1 MNRQPT
7 LPEAEAAL
15 FVNKNLLDDELT
27 TQPEVYYRVAEA
39 ASRAAA
45 RRDSLK
51 YDLELMVAEVD
62 AKVRDELADE
72 AEADQDSKRKKRKN
86 PTEIEIANLV
96 KLAPKVEKAHRAYMD
111 ARLQAAEWEAL
122 TTAFGQR
129 SYVLKD
135 LTALYVANYYQV
147 SEGDSKHARAAKE
160 RVAGSARDK
169 MASARDKKG
178 YVRSKDQD

>member
-39 ASRAAA
+39 ASCAAA

-51 YDLELMVAEVD
+51 YDLELLVAEVD

-72 AEADQDSKRKKRKN
+72 ADQDSKRKK
-86 PTEIEIANLV
+86 PTETEIANLV
-96 KLAPKVEKAHRAYMD
+96 KLTPKVDKAQRAYMD
-111 ARLQAAEWEAL
+111 ARSQAAEWEAL